1 MSVTYKNLSL
11 VTVLPYKL
19 QVEMG
24 NIVIEKL
31 SSGLIDVNVKR
42 TAYIFH

>member
-31 SSGLIDVNVKR
+31 SSGLIDVNVKL
-42 TAYIFH
+42 TAYHR